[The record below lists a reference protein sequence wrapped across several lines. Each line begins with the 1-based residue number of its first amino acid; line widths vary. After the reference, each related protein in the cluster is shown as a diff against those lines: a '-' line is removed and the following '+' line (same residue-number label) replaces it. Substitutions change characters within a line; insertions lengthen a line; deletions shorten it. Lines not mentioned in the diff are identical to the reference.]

1 MTADGTEKA
10 VTGAVTETATAA
22 VSDVPAPRPVTAPRA
37 GPRSFGAR
45 LLGPQ
50 RRNLWF
56 WLFVGPFAIGLG
68 LFTYVPL
75 AWSVYLS
82 FFDAHNT
89 VSPAGS
95 DFVGL
100 GNYGAM
106 LGDAAFLG
114 SLGTFVL
121 FTAFIVPAT
130 YVLSLAL
137 ALMVNRLRFARA
149 FFRSVFFLPTACS
162 YVVAAVIWKL
172 SIFNGVRFGLAN
184 TVLGWFGSD
193 QTAWLST
200 TDPPWYWLVIVTVRL
215 WLQAGFYM
223 ILFLAGLQR
232 ISPQLYEAAAVDG
245 ARPGWQVLR
254 HITLP
259 QLRATSVAVVLLLV
273 INAFQAFDEFYN
285 LLSDARGYPPYAR
298 PPLVYLYYTALG
310 RDQNLGLGSAGA
322 VILALIIAL
331 ATVVQ
336 ARWFGLGRKEE

>member
-1 MTADGTEKA
+1 MSGGQAT
-10 VTGAVTETATAA
+10 TGGGGRAA
-22 VSDVPAPRPVTAPRA
+22 PGSGRGAAP
-37 GPRSFGAR
+37 SSWGAR

-89 VSPAGS
+89 VTPT

-100 GNYGAM
+100 GNYTAM
-106 LGDAAFLG
+106 LGDGAFLG
-114 SLGTFVL
+114 SLGTFLL

-130 YVLSLAL
+130 YVLSLGL
-137 ALMVNRLRFARA
+137 ALMVNRLRFAQA

-162 YVVAAVIWKL
+162 YVVAALIWKL
-172 SIFNGVRFGLAN
+172 SLFNGVRFGLAN
-184 TVLGWFGSD
+184 TVLGWFGAD
-193 QTAWLST
+193 PTAWLST

-245 ARPGWQVLR
+245 ARPGWQTFR
-254 HITLP
+254 HITFP

-310 RDQNLGLGSAGA
+310 REQNLGLGSAGA
-322 VILALIIAL
+322 VILALIIAV

>member
-1 MTADGTEKA
+1 MRG
-10 VTGAVTETATAA
+10 
-22 VSDVPAPRPVTAPRA
+22 
-37 GPRSFGAR
+37 
-45 LLGPQ
+45 
-50 RRNLWF
+50 RRTLWF
-56 WLFVGPFAIGLG
+56 WAFVGPFALGLA

-75 AWSVYLS
+75 LWSVGLS

-89 VSPAGS
+89 VTPTH
-95 DFVGL
+95 FVGL
-100 GNYGAM
+100 DNYTAM
-106 LGDAAFLG
+106 LRDDAFVDSLKTFL
-114 SLGTFVL
+114 V

-130 YVLSLAL
+130 YVFSLSL
-137 ALMVNRLRFARA
+137 ALMVNRLEHARA
-149 FFRSVFFLPTACS
+149 FFRSVFFLPAACS
-162 YVVAAVIWKL
+162 YVVAALVWKM

-184 TVLGWFGSD
+184 TVLGWFGGD
-193 QTAWLST
+193 PVAWLST

-232 ISPQLYEAAAVDG
+232 IDPVLYEAAAVDG
-245 ARPGWQVLR
+245 ARPGWTVLR

-310 RDQNLGLGSAGA
+310 QGQNLGLGSAGA
-322 VILALIIAL
+322 VILALIIAVV
-331 ATVVQ
+331 TVGQ
-336 ARWFGLGRKEE
+336 ARWLGLGRTDADG

>member
-1 MTADGTEKA
+1 MRG
-10 VTGAVTETATAA
+10 
-22 VSDVPAPRPVTAPRA
+22 
-37 GPRSFGAR
+37 
-45 LLGPQ
+45 
-50 RRNLWF
+50 RRTLWF
-56 WLFVGPFAIGLG
+56 WVFVGPFALGLA

-75 AWSVYLS
+75 LWSVGLS

-89 VSPAGS
+89 VTPTH
-95 DFVGL
+95 FVGL
-100 GNYGAM
+100 DNYTAM
-106 LGDAAFLG
+106 LRDDAFVDSLRTFL
-114 SLGTFVL
+114 V

-130 YVLSLAL
+130 YVFSLSL
-137 ALMVNRLRFARA
+137 ALMVNRLEHARA
-149 FFRSVFFLPTACS
+149 FFRSVFFLPAACS
-162 YVVAAVIWKL
+162 YVVAALVWKM

-184 TVLGWFGSD
+184 TVLGWFGGD
-193 QTAWLST
+193 PVAWLST
-200 TDPPWYWLVIVTVRL
+200 TDPPWYWLVIVSVRL

-232 ISPQLYEAAAVDG
+232 IDPVLYEAAAVDG
-245 ARPGWQVLR
+245 ARPGWTVLR

-310 RDQNLGLGSAGA
+310 QGQNLGLGSAGA

-331 ATVVQ
+331 VTVGQ
-336 ARWFGLGRKEE
+336 ARWLRLGRTDADG